1 MAGGVRLRGDDAV
14 LSALATGRTVQEA
27 AKAGGMSER
36 TVARRLA
43 DPAFCERL
51 NAARAALFDQTLGK
65 LANAATAAVEAL
77 VTLLRDEPPTVRLG
91 AARAV
96 LELGTKL
103 RESVE
108 LERRIAILEGRTNG
122 VPCESNQES

>member
-1 MAGGVRLRGDDAV
+1 MAGSGRRNADDAV
-14 LSALATGRTVQEA
+14 LAALAAGRTVLEA
-27 AKAGGMSER
+27 AKASGVSER
-36 TVARRLA
+36 TVARRLSE
-43 DPAFCERL
+43 PAFCERL

-65 LANAATAAVEAL
+65 LANAAAAAVDAL
-77 VTLLRDEPPTVRLG
+77 ATLMAEGPPSVRLG

-108 LERRIAILEGRTNG
+108 LERRIAILEGRTNVATG
-122 VPCESNQES
+122 ESN